1 VVTHHDDEPLTL
13 VGHLDLDRLSRA
25 VPPVRLDRAR
35 ASLAHGQAHLVKQRF
50 VHATA
55 PRDRGG
61 D

>member
-1 VVTHHDDEPLTL
+1 MVTDHDDEPLAL

-35 ASLAHGQAHLVKQRF
+35 ASLAYSQAHLVKQLF
-50 VHATA
+50 VHAAA
-55 PRDRGG
+55 PRYRGG